1 MTGVISTTTEE
12 TTDVRKMNRQFL
24 HVLLSKMMNTMLCL
38 NIASNYSVIAYLL
51 LQNTEQ
57 KLLNPVI
64 VNTFFTVLHDE
75 TYELPLFSR
84 E

>member
-12 TTDVRKMNRQFL
+12 TIDVRKMNRQFL
-24 HVLLSKMMNTMLCL
+24 HVLLSKMVNTMLCL